1 MEGTDVGMIGMGAG
15 VFGLLV
21 AFLLFKKVDSI
32 EIKNETVA
40 KITQRIQ
47 DGAMAFLY
55 AEYKMLAFFI
65 AAVAVLLYV
74 GGDSN
79 GLGMETMIAFI
90 IGALCSVAAGFS
102 GMRSA
107 TSANGRTAQ
116 AAADGLAQLSEGSV
130 PKGEHNKRGQ
140 AAALETSYNGGA
152 VMGLAVG
159 GLGLAGISLMY
170 YFTQTE
176 FLTVD
181 NVAGFG
187 MGASSIALFAR
198 VGGGIYTKAADV
210 GADLVGKVEAGI
222 PEDDPRNPGVIADNV
237 GDNVGD
243 VAGMGADI
251 FESFVGSI
259 IAAMV
264 IAAASTE
271 LGEDYLMIPI
281 VLAIVGYIASIIGVF
296 SISAMKNMDAG
307 AALRNTTFI
316 GAALFIGGG
325 YYALDYM
332 SLDTTVVQAVAIGS
346 VVGIMIGLVTEY
358 YTGIE
363 DVFGIKVKA
372 IPYIGE
378 ASKTGSA
385 TNAIAGLA
393 VGMQSVFIPVL
404 LIASAI
410 FGANHVMGGGDAGL
424 YGIAMAAMGMLG
436 TVGVTMT
443 VDAYGPVADNAGGI
457 AEMSGLGKDVRD
469 ITDGLDSIG
478 NTTAAI
484 GKGFAI
490 GSAALTALALFA
502 AFKTSAGLEAADL
515 SLTEPMVV
523 IGLLIG
529 ASLPFVVAAMTMKS
543 VGRAAE
549 AMIVEIRRQFR
560 EIDGLLEGR
569 EGVEP
574 DSAKCV
580 DISTKAALREMILPG
595 VVAVSSPVIIG
606 VLLGSAAL
614 GGTLAGATA
623 TGVLMALFMANA
635 GGAWDNAKKAIEQ
648 GEIEGAEKGD
658 DAHDAAVVGDTIGD
672 PFKDTS
678 GPSLNILIK
687 LMSIVSVVIAGLLTK
702 TGELG
707 AL

>member
-1 MEGTDVGMIGMGAG
+1 MIGIGAG
-15 VFGLLV
+15 LFGLAV
-21 AFLLFKKVDSI
+21 AFFLYNKVNSI
-32 EIKNETVA
+32 KIENETVA
-40 KITQRIQ
+40 KITARIQ
-47 DGAMAFLY
+47 DGAMAFLW
-55 AEYKMLAFFI
+55 AEYRLLFAFI
-65 AAVAVLLYV
+65 VAVAILLLV
-74 GGDSN
+74 GGEER
-79 GLGMETMIAFI
+79 GLGLETMIAFI
-90 IGALCSVAAGFS
+90 IGAICSVAAGFS

-116 AAADGLAQLSEGSV
+116 AAADG
-130 PKGEHNKRGQ
+130 GQ
-140 AAALETSYNGGA
+140 SAALTTSYNGGA

-159 GLGLAGISLMY
+159 GLGLAGISLMFY
-170 YFTQTE
+170 LTETE
-176 FLTVD
+176 FLTVE
-181 NVAGFG
+181 NIAGFG

-264 IAAASTE
+264 IAAAMDDPALSAE
-271 LGEDYLMIPI
+271 YLKIPI
-281 VLAIVGYIASIIGVF
+281 VLAVVGYIASIIGVF
-296 SISAMKNMDAG
+296 SITVMQNMDPG

-316 GAALFIGGG
+316 AAALFIGGG
-325 YYALDYM
+325 YLALDY
-332 SLDTTVVQAVAIGS
+332 LGWDTTVIQAVAIGAM
-346 VVGIMIGLVTEY
+346 VGILIGLVTEY

-363 DVFGIKVKA
+363 DVFFFKVKA

-404 LIASAI
+404 LMAAGI
-410 FGANHVMGGGDAGL
+410 FGANHVMDGGQLGL

-457 AEMSGLGKDVRD
+457 AEMSGLGDDVRE

-502 AFKTSAGLEAADL
+502 AFKTSAELEAADL

-529 ASLPFVVAAMTMKS
+529 AALPFVVAAMTMKS

-549 AMIVEIRRQFR
+549 DMITEIRRQFK

-574 DSAKCV
+574 DSATCV
-580 DISTKAALREMILPG
+580 DISTKAALREMVMPG
-595 VVAVSSPVIIG
+595 VVAVASPVVIG
-606 VLLGSAAL
+606 LLLGSAAL

-623 TGVLMALFMANA
+623 SGVLMALFMANA

-648 GEIEGAEKGD
+648 GHIEGAAKGD
-658 DAHDAAVVGDTIGD
+658 DAHSAAVVGDTIGD

-687 LMSIVSVVIAGLLTK
+687 LMSIVSVVIAGMLTK
-702 TGELG
+702 GGELG
-707 AL
+707 VN

>member
-1 MEGTDVGMIGMGAG
+1 MDGEQLGIIGMGAG

-21 AFLLFKKVDSI
+21 AFLLYRKVDSI
-32 EIKNETVA
+32 EIENEKVA
-40 KITQRIQ
+40 TITARIQ
-47 DGAMAFLY
+47 EGAMAFLM
-55 AEYKMLAFFI
+55 AEYRMLFIFI
-65 AAVAVLLYV
+65 AIVSALLFV
-74 GGDSN
+74 GGEDN
-79 GLGMETMIAFI
+79 GLGFETMVAFI
-90 IGALCSVAAGFS
+90 IGALCSVAAGLS

-116 AAADGLAQLSEGSV
+116 AAANG
-130 PKGEHNKRGQ
+130 GQ
-140 AAALETSYNGGA
+140 AAALTTSYNGGA

-159 GLGLAGISLMY
+159 GLGLFGISLMY
-170 YFTQTE
+170 YLTDPGSGDG
-176 FLTVD
+176 FLSVS
-181 NVAGFG
+181 NIAGFG

-264 IAAASTE
+264 IAHASE
-271 LGEDYLMIPI
+271 DLGADYLMIPI
-281 VLAIVGYIASIIGVF
+281 ALAVVGYVSSIVGVF
-296 SISAMKNMDAG
+296 SITAMQNMDAG

-316 GAALFIGGG
+316 GAGLFIAGG
-325 YYALDYM
+325 YFALDY
-332 SLDTTVVQAVAIGS
+332 LDLPTTVIQAVAIGS
-346 VVGIMIGLVTEY
+346 LVGILIGLVTEY

-363 DVFGIKVKA
+363 PVFGIQVNA

-404 LIASAI
+404 LIAAGI
-410 FGANHVMGGGDAGL
+410 YGANDVMGGGDAGL

-502 AFKTSAGLEAADL
+502 AYKTSAGLEAADL
-515 SLTEPMVV
+515 SLTEPDVV

-529 ASLPFVVAAMTMKS
+529 GALPFVVAAMTMKS

-549 AMIVEIRRQFR
+549 DMITEIRRQFR

-574 DSAKCV
+574 DSATCV
-580 DISTKAALREMILPG
+580 DISTQAALREMVMPG
-595 VVAVSSPVIIG
+595 LVAVLSPVVIG
-606 VLLGSAAL
+606 MTLGAAAL

-648 GEIEGAEKGD
+648 GEISGAEKGD
-658 DAHDAAVVGDTIGD
+658 DAHAAAVVGDTIGD

-687 LMSIVSVVIAGLLTK
+687 LMSIVSVVIAGLL
-702 TGELG
+702 
-707 AL
+707 A

>member
-1 MEGTDVGMIGMGAG
+1 MIEGETLGTIGMGVG
-15 VFGLLV
+15 IFGLLV
-21 AFLLFKKVDSI
+21 AFMLYRKVDSI
-32 EIKNETVA
+32 EIENKTVA
-40 KITQRIQ
+40 KITERIQ
-47 DGAMAFLY
+47 DGAMAFMV
-55 AEYKMLAFFI
+55 AEYRMLTIFI
-65 AAVAVLLYV
+65 AVVAALLFV
-74 GGDSN
+74 GGSYNDD
-79 GLGMETMIAFI
+79 LGMETTVAFI
-90 IGALCSVAAGFS
+90 IGALCSGAAGFS
-102 GMRSA
+102 GMKSA

-116 AAADGLAQLSEGSV
+116 AAASG
-130 PKGEHNKRGQ
+130 GQ
-140 AAALETSYNGGA
+140 SAALTTSYNGGA

-159 GLGLAGISLMY
+159 GLGLFGISLMF
-170 YFTQTE
+170 YFTETD
-176 FLTVD
+176 FLTVA
-181 NVAGFG
+181 NIAGFG

-264 IAAASTE
+264 IAAASSD
-271 LGEDYLMIPI
+271 LGSEYLKIPI
-281 VLAIVGYIASIIGVF
+281 ALAIVGYLASIIGVF
-296 SISAMKNMDAG
+296 SISAMKNMEAG

-316 GAALFIGGG
+316 AAGLFIGGG
-325 YYALDYM
+325 YLLLGELGM
-332 SLDTTVVQAVAIGS
+332 NQTVIWAVAIGS
-346 VVGIMIGLVTEY
+346 VVGILIGLITEY

-363 DVFGIKVKA
+363 PVFGFQVKA

-393 VGMQSVFIPVL
+393 VGMESVMIPVL
-404 LIASAI
+404 LMAAGIY
-410 FGANHVMGGGDAGL
+410 GANDVMGGGDAGL

-457 AEMSGLGKDVRD
+457 AEMSGLGKEVRD

-502 AFKTSAGLEAADL
+502 AYKTSAGLDAAAL
-515 SLTEPMVV
+515 SLTNPEVV

-529 ASLPFVVAAMTMKS
+529 GALPFVVAAMTMKS

-560 EIDGLLEGR
+560 EIDGLLEGK

-574 DSAKCV
+574 DSATCV
-580 DISTKAALREMILPG
+580 DISTQAALREMVMPG
-595 VVAVSSPVIIG
+595 LVAISSPVIIG
-606 VLLGSAAL
+606 LALGPAAL

-648 GEIEGAEKGD
+648 GEISGAEKGD
-658 DAHDAAVVGDTIGD
+658 DAHSAAVVGDTIGD

-687 LMSIVSVVIAGLLTK
+687 LMSIVSVVIAGLL
-702 TGELG
+702 
-707 AL
+707 

>member
-1 MEGTDVGMIGMGAG
+1 MDGEQLGMIGIAAG
-15 VFGLLV
+15 LFGLIV
-21 AFLLFKKVDSI
+21 AFFLYNKVNSI
-32 EIKNETVA
+32 KIENETVA
-40 KITQRIQ
+40 KITERIQ
-47 DGAMAFLY
+47 NGAMAFLY
-55 AEYKMLAFFI
+55 AEYKMLSGFI
-65 AAVAVLLYV
+65 VIVAVLLLI
-74 GGDSN
+74 GGEER
-79 GLGMETMIAFI
+79 GLGMETMVAFI

-116 AAADGLAQLSEGSV
+116 AAADG
-130 PKGEHNKRGQ
+130 GQ
-140 AAALETSYNGGA
+140 SAALTTSYNGGA

-170 YFTQTE
+170 YLTE
-176 FLTVD
+176 TNFLTVE
-181 NVAGFG
+181 NIAGFG

-264 IAAASTE
+264 IAAANE
-271 LGEDYLMIPI
+271 NLLGPDYVMIPI
-281 VLAIVGYIASIIGVF
+281 VLAVVGYIASIIGVF
-296 SISAMKNMDAG
+296 SITAMQNMDPG

-316 GAALFIGGG
+316 GAGLFIAGG
-325 YYALDYM
+325 YFALDY
-332 SLDTTVVQAVAIGS
+332 LDLPTTVIQAVAIGS
-346 VVGIMIGLVTEY
+346 LIGILIGLVTEY

-363 DVFGIKVKA
+363 DVFFFKVQA

-393 VGMQSVFIPVL
+393 VGMQSVFLPVL
-404 LIASAI
+404 LIATGI
-410 FGANHVMGGGDAGL
+410 FGANHVMGGGDLGL

-457 AEMSGLGKDVRD
+457 AEMSGLGDDVRE

-502 AFKTSAGLEAADL
+502 AFKTSAGLEAEDL

-549 AMIVEIRRQFR
+549 DMITEIRRQFK

-574 DSAKCV
+574 DSDTCV
-580 DISTKAALREMILPG
+580 DISTRAALREMILPG
-595 VVAVSSPVIIG
+595 FVAVFSPVIIG
-606 VLLGSAAL
+606 LLLGSAAL

-623 TGVLMALFMANA
+623 SGVLMALFMANA

-648 GEIEGAEKGD
+648 GHIEGATKGD
-658 DAHDAAVVGDTIGD
+658 DAHSAAVVGDTIGD

-687 LMSIVSVVIAGLLTK
+687 LMSIVSVVIAGMLTK
-702 TGELG
+702 TGGLG

>member
-1 MEGTDVGMIGMGAG
+1 MIEGETLGTIGMGVG
-15 VFGLLV
+15 IFGLLV
-21 AFLLFKKVDSI
+21 AFMLYRKVDSI
-32 EIKNETVA
+32 EIENKTVA
-40 KITQRIQ
+40 KITERIQ
-47 DGAMAFLY
+47 DGAMAFMV
-55 AEYKMLAFFI
+55 AEYRMLAIFI
-65 AAVAVLLYV
+65 AVVAALLFV
-74 GGDSN
+74 GGSYNDD
-79 GLGMETMIAFI
+79 LGMEATVAFI
-90 IGALCSVAAGFS
+90 IGALCSGAAGFS
-102 GMRSA
+102 GMKSA

-116 AAADGLAQLSEGSV
+116 AAASG
-130 PKGEHNKRGQ
+130 GQ
-140 AAALETSYNGGA
+140 SAALTTSYNGGA

-159 GLGLAGISLMY
+159 GLGLFGISLMF
-170 YFTQTE
+170 YFTETD
-176 FLTVD
+176 FLTVA
-181 NVAGFG
+181 NIAGFG

-264 IAAASTE
+264 IAAASSD
-271 LGEDYLMIPI
+271 LGPEYLKIPI
-281 VLAIVGYIASIIGVF
+281 ALAIVGYLASIIGVF

-316 GAALFIGGG
+316 AAGLFIGGG
-325 YYALDYM
+325 HLLLGELGM
-332 SLDTTVVQAVAIGS
+332 NQTVIWAVAIGS
-346 VVGIMIGLVTEY
+346 VVGILIGLITEY

-363 DVFGIKVKA
+363 PVFGFQVKA

-393 VGMQSVFIPVL
+393 VGMESVMIPVL
-404 LIASAI
+404 LMAAGIY
-410 FGANHVMGGGDAGL
+410 GANDVMGGGDAGL

-457 AEMSGLGKDVRD
+457 AEMSGLGKEVRD

-502 AFKTSAGLEAADL
+502 AYKTSAGLDAAAL
-515 SLTEPMVV
+515 SLTNPEVV

-529 ASLPFVVAAMTMKS
+529 GALPFVVAAMTMKS

-560 EIDGLLEGR
+560 EIDGLLEGK

-574 DSAKCV
+574 DSATCV
-580 DISTKAALREMILPG
+580 DISTQAALREMVMPG
-595 VVAVSSPVIIG
+595 LVAISSPVIIG
-606 VLLGSAAL
+606 LVLGPAAL

-623 TGVLMALFMANA
+623 TGVLLALFMANA

-648 GEIEGAEKGD
+648 GEIDGAEKGD
-658 DAHDAAVVGDTIGD
+658 DAHSAAVVGDTIGD

-687 LMSIVSVVIAGLLTK
+687 LMSIVSVVIAGLL
-702 TGELG
+702 
-707 AL
+707 

>member
-1 MEGTDVGMIGMGAG
+1 MDGEQIGMMGMGAG
-15 VFGLLV
+15 ILGLLI
-21 AFLLFKKVDSI
+21 AFMLYRKVDSI
-32 EIKNETVA
+32 EIENKTVA
-40 KITQRIQ
+40 TITGRIQ
-47 DGAMAFLY
+47 DGAMAFLM
-55 AEYKMLAFFI
+55 AEYRMLAIFI
-65 AAVAVLLYV
+65 VIVGALLFV
-74 GGDSN
+74 GGEDN
-79 GLGMETMIAFI
+79 GLGMETMVAFI

-102 GMRSA
+102 GMQSA

-116 AAADGLAQLSEGSV
+116 AAANG
-130 PKGEHNKRGQ
+130 GQ
-140 AAALETSYNGGA
+140 AAALTTSYNGGA

-159 GLGLAGISLMY
+159 GLGLFGISLMY
-170 YFTQTE
+170 YMTDPVGGDG
-176 FLTVD
+176 FLSVE

-264 IAAASTE
+264 IAQASE
-271 LGEDYLMIPI
+271 DLGADYLMIPI
-281 VLAIVGYIASIIGVF
+281 ALAVVGYISSIIGVF
-296 SISAMKNMDAG
+296 SIAGMKNMHPG

-325 YYALDYM
+325 YFALDYLE
-332 SLDTTVVQAVAIGS
+332 LDTTVIQAVAIGS
-346 VVGIMIGLVTEY
+346 LVGILIGLVTEY

-363 DVFGIKVKA
+363 PVFGIKVQA

-393 VGMQSVFIPVL
+393 VGMQSVFLPVL
-404 LIASAI
+404 LMAGGIY
-410 FGANHVMGGGDAGL
+410 FANDVMGGGDAGL

-457 AEMSGLGKDVRD
+457 AEMSGLGDDVRA
-469 ITDGLDSIG
+469 ITDELDSIG
-478 NTTAAI
+478 NTTAAV

-490 GSAALTALALFA
+490 GSAALTSLALFA
-502 AFKTSAGLEAADL
+502 AYTTAVGDDLTSLDL
-515 SLTEPMVV
+515 TAPMVV

-529 ASLPFVVAAMTMKS
+529 GGLPFVVAAMTMTS
-543 VGRAAE
+543 VGKAAGD
-549 AMIVEIRRQFR
+549 MVVEIRRQFK
-560 EIDGLLEGR
+560 EIDGLLEGK
-569 EGVEP
+569 EGVKP
-574 DSAKCV
+574 DSKKCV
-580 DISTKAALREMILPG
+580 DISTQAALREMIGPG
-595 VVAVSSPVIIG
+595 VVAISAPVIIG
-606 VLLGSAAL
+606 FVLGTQAL
-614 GGTLAGATA
+614 GGMLAGSLV

-648 GEIEGAEKGD
+648 GHIDGAKKGD
-658 DAHDAAVVGDTIGD
+658 DAHDAAVIGDTIGD

-687 LMSIVSVVIAGLLTK
+687 LMSIVAVVLAGTGKLNDTGLL
-702 TGELG
+702 
-707 AL
+707 